1 MKNTVLRHFERSGPM
16 LYCALRGKT
25 KEERGVTDYLSDSLQ
40 VGAPSP
46 LFFVAPLSHLI
57 PESAKVVEGGVTH
70 TSSKGICR

>member
-1 MKNTVLRHFERSGPM
+1 M

-25 KEERGVTDYLSDSLQ
+25 REERGVTDYLSDSLQ

-46 LFFVAPLSHLI
+46 LFFRQPDSFVERQALTPLSHLI

>member
-1 MKNTVLRHFERSGPM
+1 M

-46 LFFVAPLSHLI
+46 LFFRQPDSFVERQALHRLAISSQNQRRLSK
-57 PESAKVVEGGVTH
+57 EA
-70 TSSKGICR
+70 